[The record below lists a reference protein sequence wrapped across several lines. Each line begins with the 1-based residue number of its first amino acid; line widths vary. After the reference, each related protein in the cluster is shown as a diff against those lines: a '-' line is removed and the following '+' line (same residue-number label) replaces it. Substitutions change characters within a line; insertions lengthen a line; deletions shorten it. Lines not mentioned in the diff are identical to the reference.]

1 MSLQDGITALYWASR
16 NGYNE
21 IVRVL
26 LAAKA
31 TVNTR
36 IKVGFAISHNMLFT
50 LFSSYV
56 QSGETPLW
64 IASFNGHQKCMELLI
79 DAGAN
84 VDVPKEVSVSS
95 CTHISE
101 ATSHRASPCSVEL
114 CCLCLVHYTPEI
126 GIFV

>member
-1 MSLQDGITALYWASR
+1 M
-16 NGYNE
+16 NGHDE

-31 TVNTR
+31 TVNTQT
-36 IKVGFAISHNMLFT
+36 KVGFVVKTHFLQHMLFT

-56 QSGETPLW
+56 QLGETPLW
-64 IASFNGHQKCMELLI
+64 TASFHGHQKCMELLI

-101 ATSHRASPCSVEL
+101 ATSHRASSCSVD
-114 CCLCLVHYTPEI
+114 LVH
-126 GIFV
+126 